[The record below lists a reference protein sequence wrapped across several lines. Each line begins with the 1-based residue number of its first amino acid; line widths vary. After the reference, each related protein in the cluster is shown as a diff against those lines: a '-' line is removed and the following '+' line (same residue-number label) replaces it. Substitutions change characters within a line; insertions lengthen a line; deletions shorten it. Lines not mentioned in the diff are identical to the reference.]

1 MVDDGEGNKVVN
13 PEYVKFSQQ
22 DSSLASWLLASIS
35 SAIRK
40 GLVGCMT
47 ATSIWSKLHQH
58 FLSPSTSCKMNIHDR
73 LKVRKLFNQSMR
85 EYLTNIQLI
94 CDIPAGCGLPIK
106 EMQQTSIILNGVKVQ
121 YNNVVFVIH
130 ANWNPYDLASI
141 SSVFLYVEARQRELM
156 FDNSLVAAN
165 VMVKPS
171 SEHNLKKVLHKDKHL
186 ILDRLKWKTL
196 VKFNRIKHSH
206 KSLLNSKLTSLVI
219 EESDV
224 ENEDTITS
232 HNVNYVTRLVT

>member
-58 FLSPSTSCKMNIHDR
+58 FLSPSISCKMNIHDR

-85 EYLTNIQLI
+85 DDLTNIQLI

-130 ANWNPYDLASI
+130 ANWYPYDLASQGQALD
-141 SSVFLYVEARQRELM
+141 SGQAQ
-156 FDNSLVAAN
+156 
-165 VMVKPS
+165 VKDTGQIQSHQAQSQITP
-171 SEHNLKKVLHKDKHL
+171 E
-186 ILDRLKWKTL
+186 
-196 VKFNRIKHSH
+196 FQAH
-206 KSLLNSKLTSLVI
+206 KSGYWRVWRRERGYNNKPQCQLCDKIGDLVNRCLQRFDVHFQEVTARPMDISVKLVSWSD
-219 EESDV
+219 EEVQSASA
-224 ENEDTITS
+224 T
-232 HNVNYVTRLVT
+232 